1 MSILLS
7 MPQHQITEDVAAL
20 RQVMRLR
27 GFSLMTNVLEDHG
40 GDIEIIIAV
49 CIDSLS
55 FVTSLIL
62 TDSGFGVYVD
72 VAAITEKQG
81 GRL

>member
-1 MSILLS
+1 

-49 CIDSLS
+49 CINALS
-55 FVTSLIL
+55 FVTSLNL
-62 TDSGFGVYVD
+62 TDSGSGVYVD

-81 GRL
+81 RRLQS